1 MLQWRRVTELESG
14 ETYDTETFDSE
25 ITGHGGATAFLECR
39 FDGAEMSGLRLDRAR
54 FSHCTL
60 HEVRATDLR
69 LVDAS
74 LLDTGLDGCRFGALD
89 ASGAEL
95 RRVRWTG
102 GKVDYANLRSANL
115 REVTFTGCT
124 FGALDLLG
132 AQVRSVRFVD
142 CRIARLDVTSARL
155 IDVDL
160 TGADLDGLDGVG
172 GLAGATIS
180 AGQLQRL
187 APALAEHLNFL
198 VVPSD
203 E

>member
-1 MLQWRRVTELESG
+1 MTVLESG
-14 ETYDTETFDSE
+14 ETYDTETFDGE
-25 ITGHGGATAFLECR
+25 VTGHGGAAAFLECT

-115 REVTFTGCT
+115 RDVTFSGCE
-124 FGALDLLG
+124 FGELDLLG
-132 AQVRSVRFVD
+132 ATVRMVRFLD
-142 CRIARLDVTSARL
+142 CRIGRLDLTSATL
-155 IDVDL
+155 TDVDL
-160 TGADLDGLDGVG
+160 TGADLGGFDGVG

-180 AGQLQRL
+180 GEQLHRL
-187 APALAEHLNFL
+187 APTFAAHLG
-198 VVPSD
+198 VRIAQ
-203 E
+203 